1 MNVEA
6 TGDRLMTDDS
16 TADRLRTND

>member
-1 MNVEA
+1 MNVEV